1 MEIGNI
7 THSTNSTM
15 NLVNTTDQQ
24 SPNSLFDLDAQ
35 SLNITDSE
43 YVNATQ
49 LENLRRCLM
58 GYSSALAY
66 FSRKR
71 FYSFRLDMVI
81 CLTVLFALV
90 FLILLC
96 ARGIEKRNSELELRE
111 SRLQARV
118 KMLEQI
124 HKQA

>member
-1 MEIGNI
+1 M
-7 THSTNSTM
+7 
-15 NLVNTTDQQ
+15 
-24 SPNSLFDLDAQ
+24 
-35 SLNITDSE
+35 
-43 YVNATQ
+43 
-49 LENLRRCLM
+49 
-58 GYSSALAY
+58 Y
-66 FSRKR
+66 FFIFIVSRKR

>member
-1 MEIGNI
+1 
-7 THSTNSTM
+7 
-15 NLVNTTDQQ
+15 
-24 SPNSLFDLDAQ
+24 
-35 SLNITDSE
+35 
-43 YVNATQ
+43 
-49 LENLRRCLM
+49 
-58 GYSSALAY
+58 
-66 FSRKR
+66 
-71 FYSFRLDMVI
+71 MVI